1 MQGDEPRPYDERS
14 ARIVGGPVEAS
25 AVGGHATFAYRIS
38 RGEGSIEDV
47 SVHLP
52 TGWIDAGPG
61 SFEPSIAEIVR
72 SRGRSV
78 LEELLRKGR
87 VPRALWFELDGSYV
101 ERDQR

>member
-1 MQGDEPRPYDERS
+1 MQGDGSRPCDEHP

-25 AVGGHATFAYRIS
+25 PVGGHATFAYRVS
-38 RGEGSIEDV
+38 RRKGSIEDV

-52 TGWIDAGPG
+52 TGWMNADPG
-61 SFEPSIAEIVR
+61 SFEPSIAETVR

-78 LEELLRKGR
+78 LEELLEKGR
-87 VPRALWFELDGSYV
+87 APRALWFELDGSYV